1 MCGHSAGRGG
11 SKFWVSGMTARGESH
26 VLDHVVRISSGGSRG
41 LIFGHGPGFLPSSLV
56 ESRKPPSPKQG
67 PLLWGWARPH
77 AFQMGLCVWPLHF
90 AGRTFPHMEGDLRLC
105 TALVAGSQAC
115 VIPRGDICVE

>member
-41 LIFGHGPGFLPSSLV
+41 LIFGRGPGFLPSSLV

-67 PLLWGWARPH
+67 PCCGARP
-77 AFQMGLCVWPLHF
+77 GLTPSKWASVSGPF
-90 AGRTFPHMEGDLRLC
+90 TD
-105 TALVAGSQAC
+105 SQATLFRTWK
-115 VIPRGDICVE
+115 VTSGSAPPLWLVHKPV